1 MFSVYLDTQVTSL
14 NESATPPH
22 EYVQL
27 LKRCAPLILLLIFPL
42 TFSRG
47 LSALSEYLTTS
58 GLQNPS
64 SSCPV
69 NSEINCN
76 HISMLIDWTYR
87 IALTDNSSSLYRKV
101 FIWLFHDTVVPW
113 HRPSSKQLSWYSGHV
128 TGTENRSLDHWSW
141 VVVLMTRVQTYN
153 FEEKGQEM
161 TTDFIHRNC
170 FPRSLLPFIPTFAL
184 PVLAIALWEGEG
196 GKKALAMNE
205 EEQTVISIFCVI

>member
-27 LKRCAPLILLLIFPL
+27 LKRCAPLILLLIFPW

-47 LSALSEYLTTS
+47 LLALSEYLTTS
-58 GLQNPS
+58 GRQNPS
-64 SSCPV
+64 SSCQV

-76 HISMLIDWTYR
+76 HISMLIDWTNR
-87 IALTDNSSSLYRKV
+87 IALTDNSSSLYRKI

-113 HRPSSKQLSWYSGHV
+113 RRPSSKQLSWYSGHV
-128 TGTENRSLDHWSW
+128 TDTENWSRDHWSW

-161 TTDFIHRNC
+161 TTDFIPCGSPQLFLTLVVAIYVHLYL
-170 FPRSLLPFIPTFAL
+170 RSLYP
-184 PVLAIALWEGEG
+184 
-196 GKKALAMNE
+196 
-205 EEQTVISIFCVI
+205 S